1 MYKIGERE
9 PYSSRIFATLLLRA
23 SKANTENSRR
33 TREKPLVPRVQGG
46 RNRSFRSSPSPPR
59 EPWESFLAGHLMW
72 LAVDSIFAAR
82 ELQEITLS
90 IASLLLNCFV
100 NLAPLGLYFS
110 LIFSLIPKTIH
121 RETQP
126 KLVQQTNMRNWRTCV
141 WSRKS
146 KWFVILKV
154 PDYVTRKKLRVEK
167 ERYLLTRE
175 RNDYNLGEKVMRF
188 LDFLIHRMP
197 IPRIWYRYDPS
208 PHPTLVKIVWSESE
222 MMQPD
227 FQHCFFFRLE
237 GGVFVVASS
246 FKSLI
251 LKLDMVTSIFLKT

>member
-1 MYKIGERE
+1 M
-9 PYSSRIFATLLLRA
+9 
-23 SKANTENSRR
+23 
-33 TREKPLVPRVQGG
+33 
-46 RNRSFRSSPSPPR
+46 
-59 EPWESFLAGHLMW
+59 
-72 LAVDSIFAAR
+72 
-82 ELQEITLS
+82 
-90 IASLLLNCFV
+90 
-100 NLAPLGLYFS
+100 
-110 LIFSLIPKTIH
+110 
-121 RETQP
+121 
-126 KLVQQTNMRNWRTCV
+126 
-141 WSRKS
+141 
-146 KWFVILKV
+146 ILEV

-188 LDFLIHRMP
+188 LDFLTHRMP

-251 LKLDMVTSIFLKT
+251 LKLDMVTSIFLKTYVLLSFSLLMSARAFSRFLSSPLKKKKTKMAGCETDENRKKLTKVFLLNYVRRMAGEDMRHKAIALTN